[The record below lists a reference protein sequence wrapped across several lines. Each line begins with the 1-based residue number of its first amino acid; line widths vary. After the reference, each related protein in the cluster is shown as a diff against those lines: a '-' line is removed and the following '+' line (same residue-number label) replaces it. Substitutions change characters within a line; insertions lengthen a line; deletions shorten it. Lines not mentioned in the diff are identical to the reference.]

1 VPIQAE
7 DRAEPIIGAEPI
19 GYMME
24 RPVEPI
30 KEQLYLRRIA
40 ELENENVELR
50 QQNAELRRQ
59 NAMLTEQVAMLIDQV
74 ATLIEQVARLSK
86 NSSNSSKPPSSDIV
100 KPPKPNNTGGPQRQG
115 GQPGH
120 KGVARPLFRSD
131 QIDRIEQLHPTACPC
146 CYEST
151 LEPTGQVRIHQVAE
165 LRENPLEVTEYRL
178 HGCRC
183 SACGKIVWARTPP
196 GMGEGHLFG
205 PRLEA
210 LVAYMKGSLHASYT
224 GLAEFCRDV
233 LGINVARS
241 HVCNTIARVNE
252 ALAQP
257 YEELAKHV
265 PTEPVLN
272 IDESG
277 WKDKGQRYW
286 IWVFCTSAISFFC
299 IAKSRGSK
307 VLEEVLG
314 KTYGGTIV
322 SDFFSAY
329 VKYASALQQFCLAH
343 LIRDV
348 KFLTTLPDD
357 ADKQFGERLLI
368 DFKRLFHFWHLRQK
382 IPKERFDRIMFR
394 IKDRVLQLAEA
405 QACNDERSKSRTLAK
420 RLVKHGDAIFRFL
433 LDPTVPPTN
442 NAAER
447 TVRAAVID
455 RRITQG
461 SRSLTG
467 RQWNARIWTVMDT
480 CRKQSR
486 SPWRFLQNA
495 LSAHYVQ
502 TPAPSLLPQRP

>member
-1 VPIQAE
+1 
-7 DRAEPIIGAEPI
+7 
-19 GYMME
+19 ME
-24 RPVEPI
+24 RPVEPT

-40 ELENENVELR
+40 ELEKDNAELRQQNADLR

-59 NAMLTEQVAMLIDQV
+59 NAMLTEQVVMLTEQV
-74 ATLIEQVARLSK
+74 ATLTEQVATLTEQVARLSK

-100 KPPKPNNTGGPQRQG
+100 KPPKSTNTGGPRRQG

-120 KGVARPLFRSD
+120 KGVTRPPFRPD
-131 QIDRIEQLHPTACPC
+131 QIDRIEYHHPAACPC
-146 CYEST
+146 CHEGT

-165 LRENPLEVTEYRL
+165 LRENPLEITEYRL

-183 SACGKIVWARTPP
+183 SACGKIVWAQAPV
-196 GMGEGHLFG
+196 GVGEGRLFG

-210 LVAYMKGSLHASYT
+210 LIAYMKGSLHASYS

-257 YEELAKHV
+257 YEELARHV

-277 WKDKGQRYW
+277 WKDKGLRYW

-348 KFLTTLPDD
+348 KFLTTLPDET
-357 ADKQFGERLLI
+357 DKQFGQQLLI
-368 DFKRLFHFWHLRQK
+368 EFKRLFHFWHLRQK
-382 IPKERFDRIMFR
+382 IPKERFDRLMFR
-394 IKDRVLQLAEA
+394 IKDRVLQLA
-405 QACNDERSKSRTLAK
+405 QARAGGDKSKSRTLAR
-420 RLVKHGDAIFRFL
+420 RLVKHGDPIFRFL
-433 LDPTVPPTN
+433 FDPAVPPTN

-447 TVRAAVID
+447 TVRTAVID

-461 SRSLTG
+461 SRSLMG
-467 RQWNARIWTVMDT
+467 RQWNARIWTVLDT
-480 CRKQSR
+480 CRKQGR
-486 SPWRFLQNA
+486 SAWQFLQEA

-502 TPAPSLLPQRP
+502 TPAPSLLPQRL